1 MEENNEV
8 PDPQAGPARR
18 RVLAWSLVA
27 AGLLGGGMLAGTLP
41 AGAQTAT
48 ASPAAT
54 EAPAATPDSDA
65 DRKDG
70 AGDGRGCPD
79 KADAGRR
86 GDGEETTA

>member
-1 MEENNEV
+1 MEETNQV
-8 PDPQAGPARR
+8 PEPQAGPARR

-27 AGLLGGGMLAGTLP
+27 AGLLGGGMLAGALP

-48 ASPAAT
+48 QSPAAT

-70 AGDGRGCPD
+70 ARDGRDCPD
-79 KADAGRR
+79 KANAGSNGDA
-86 GDGEETTA
+86 EESTA